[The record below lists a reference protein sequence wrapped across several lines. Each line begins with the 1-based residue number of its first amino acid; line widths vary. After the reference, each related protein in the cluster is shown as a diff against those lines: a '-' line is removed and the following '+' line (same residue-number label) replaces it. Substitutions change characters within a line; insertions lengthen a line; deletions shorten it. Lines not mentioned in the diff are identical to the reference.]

1 MKDIDFG
8 KIIKRSWYLTWNNK
22 WLWVTGLVLAVFA
35 GGGSGSGGGGGS
47 SSSQSGVPNATETP
61 QPVIDEIKRQ
71 TDSVLGEATN
81 VMSNWFSNIPT
92 QNWVFFFLA
101 LLAFIIF
108 TVAAVWIVTSWA
120 KGALIW
126 GLNDADDEKIVDLK
140 SISPKGISKIK
151 DLILFNLISTGITFA
166 LVFGLTLIVGLGFLI
181 KLALPVLGIIW
192 LILFGI
198 VGVLAFVVAI
208 VLFIMLSV
216 YAERL
221 IVLKDYS
228 PWEAWKKGLV
238 LGKSNFIPTLS
249 MGIINS
255 AIGCGAGCL
264 SLIAL
269 LIVFGIPAYLL
280 ISPIFKDGF
289 SVPNISQIIGII
301 IIIILFFS
309 INTLVRA
316 VLMVFNY
323 GNWNLFFKQIFTE
336 SKNEK

>member
-22 WLWVTGLVLAVFA
+22 WLWVMGLVLAVFA

-47 SSSQSGVPNATETP
+47 SSSQSSVPNTTGTP

-81 VMSNWFSNIPT
+81 VITNWFSSIPA

-101 LLAFIIF
+101 VFVFVIF
-108 TVAAVWIVTSWA
+108 TIAAVWIVTSWA

-126 GLNDADDEKIVDLK
+126 GLNDADDEKTVDLK
-140 SISPKGISKIK
+140 SVSPKGISKIK
-151 DLILFNLISTGITFA
+151 DLIVFNLISTGITFA
-166 LVFGLTLIVGLGFLI
+166 LVLGLLLIFGLGFLV
-181 KLALPVLGIIW
+181 KLLIPVLGIIL

-198 VGVLAFVVAI
+198 AGVLAFIVAM
-208 VLFIMLSV
+208 VLFVMLSV

-228 PWEAWKKGLV
+228 PWEAWKKGLF
-238 LGKSNFIPTLS
+238 LGKSNFISTLS

-269 LIVFGIPAYLL
+269 LIVFGVPAYLL
-280 ISPIFKDGF
+280 IAPMFTNGF
-289 SVPNISQIIGII
+289 NAPNLPQVVGILII
-301 IIIILFFS
+301 IVLFFS
-309 INTLVRA
+309 LNTLMRA